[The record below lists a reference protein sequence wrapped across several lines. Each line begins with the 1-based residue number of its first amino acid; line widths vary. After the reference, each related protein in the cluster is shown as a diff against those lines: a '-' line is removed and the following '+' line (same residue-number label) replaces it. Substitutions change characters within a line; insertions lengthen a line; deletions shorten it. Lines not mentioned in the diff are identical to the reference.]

1 MLIIKPITIKFTTLL
16 LALTGI
22 GITSFSQR
30 LESPID
36 PNGLLYNITTID
48 HLRSIADSMQRR
60 FHRSHPIRDYYSIQ
74 QGKGHYIRM
83 STGDIYAAMA
93 DIKRGIG
100 YEEFVKKYRS
110 AKTDSFVLVTKEYVQ
125 DYYHRQTLVRY
136 ADELYKG
143 SVEDSYFDINISDD
157 DKGKWVCNSTGP
169 TSYTKEE
176 FRAFYFLQPPV
187 SEKLPDK
194 YARLIFYTDYMIDT
208 ATPIYYKDA
217 CIDNEIDFRS
227 RPANG
232 PAFTNF
238 QQYLNKQ
245 TGLFLAK
252 QNLEKLASSS
262 YRDSTGQLRINF
274 MYFAVDSL
282 KRCYI
287 EDSLSRSPEFH
298 NLLSQAV
305 TEVLDSKELGNDDLE
320 HYTAKYY
327 SGSAAL
333 AMIRNRRI
341 GYTCGLGASLLGPI
355 RDLNI
360 AQLAAATS
368 NWSVFLKTHLLF
380 MGFEYR
386 GKRVTGIKEL
396 EDMDLH
402 VPDLLLG
409 IQLRIANPSE
419 NHPFKYPRNVG
430 RDLTDVSDKKALE
443 EKILSM
449 IRSKELDDLNRLL
462 LHNMFLSYLS
472 FLPENQHRLTGLQ
485 QLEEADKQ
493 LPPYL
498 YVKVRTDR
506 AAPPSPTLHNLDF
519 H

>member
-1 MLIIKPITIKFTTLL
+1 MKYLVLL
-16 LALTGI
+16 LALTVI

-48 HLRSIADSMQRR
+48 HLRSIADSLQRR
-60 FHRSHPIRDYYSIQ
+60 FHRSHPVRDYYSIQ

-83 STGDIYAAMA
+83 STGDIRAAMA

-100 YEEFVKKYRS
+100 YEEFIKKYRS
-110 AKTDSFVLVTKEYVQ
+110 AKTDSFILVTKEYIK
-125 DYYHRQTLVRY
+125 DYYYHRTLVRY

-143 SVEDSYFDINISDD
+143 SVGESCFDINVNDD
-157 DKGKWVCNSTGP
+157 TDGKWVCNSTGP
-169 TSYTKEE
+169 TTYTNEE
-176 FRAFYFLQPPV
+176 FRAFYFLEPPA
-187 SEKLPDK
+187 SAKLPEK

-208 ATPIYYKDA
+208 TTPIYYKDA
-217 CIDNEIDFRS
+217 CTDDQIFIRP
-227 RPANG
+227 RPATG
-232 PAFTNF
+232 PALTSF
-238 QQYLNKQ
+238 
-245 TGLFLAK
+245 
-252 QNLEKLASSS
+252 
-262 YRDSTGQLRINF
+262 
-274 MYFAVDSL
+274 
-282 KRCYI
+282 
-287 EDSLSRSPEFH
+287 
-298 NLLSQAV
+298 
-305 TEVLDSKELGNDDLE
+305 

-327 SGSAAL
+327 SGNAAL

-341 GYTCGLGASLLGPI
+341 GYMCNIGAELLGPI

-360 AQLAAATS
+360 ARLAASTA

-386 GKRVTGIKEL
+386 GKRITGIKEL

-409 IQLRIANPSE
+409 SELKIANPSE

-443 EKILSM
+443 QKILSM

-472 FLPENQHRLTGLQ
+472 FLPEDQHRLTGLQ
-485 QLEEADKQ
+485 QLEEADKL

-506 AAPPSPTLHNLDF
+506 VALPSSNMSV
-519 H
+519 